1 MPRIGKVQGRSSSS
15 RFLDEGKPREKLE
28 RLPLLRSVSSDEV
41 EALVLKKLKQCRVVF
56 DFTKPLSDVGQKD
69 IKRDAL
75 LELVEYFSL
84 NRGFLTVNIY
94 KEITEMIAVNL
105 FRPLPPHLNPMGA
118 EYDPEEDEPILEA
131 AWPHIQ
137 LVYELFLRFIESPEF
152 NHGVAKQFVTKS
164 FVLQLI
170 ELFGSEDP
178 RERDYLKTTLHRIYG
193 KFLALRSFIRKSIK
207 SVFATFVYET
217 ERHNGIAELL
227 EILGSI
233 INGFTLPLKPEHT
246 DFLMKALLP
255 LHTPKSL
262 SLYHPQL
269 SYCVTQFIEKDPGLV
284 SPIFRKLFRYWPIVN
299 SSKELLF
306 LTEVEDI
313 LSILEP
319 EQFQPII
326 PILFKRYALCVSSLH
341 FQVAEKALTIW
352 NNERIWALVADH
364 LEEVLPY
371 IFESLYHN
379 SKHHWHKS
387 IRPMAWY
394 SLKVLM
400 EMDPDVFNAHIQ
412 VYQEA
417 NQPSIGD
424 ALQQQTVDMEE
435 EEDEEEDEIDEEDD
449 EDDEE
454 DDDDAVTDETGET
467 GESHESHGSDDD
479 TNDSQVDLSD
489 VPSIPHI
496 NDHTLSHNDQED
508 DPELKALQPAKDD
521 KRINRKSI
529 LPIDTLTIAAIA
541 DHPTHD
547 DLNPINND
555 SDEENPAEIV

>member
-1 MPRIGKVQGRSSSS
+1 
-15 RFLDEGKPREKLE
+15 
-28 RLPLLRSVSSDEV
+28 
-41 EALVLKKLKQCRVVF
+41 
-56 DFTKPLSDVGQKD
+56 
-69 IKRDAL
+69 
-75 LELVEYFSL
+75 
-84 NRGFLTVNIY
+84 
-94 KEITEMIAVNL
+94 
-105 FRPLPPHLNPMGA
+105 MGA

-137 LVYELFLRFIESPEF
+137 LIYELFLRFIESPEF
-152 NHGVAKQFVTKS
+152 NHGAAKQFVTKS

-170 ELFGSEDP
+170 DLFGSEDP

-207 SVFATFVYET
+207 NVFATFIFET

-246 DFLMKALLP
+246 EFLMRALLP

-269 SYCVTQFIEKDPGLV
+269 SYCITQFIEKDPALTYT
-284 SPIFRKLFRYWPIVN
+284 IFHKLFRYWPIVN

-313 LSILEP
+313 LSILDP
-319 EQFQPII
+319 DAFQPII
-326 PILFKRYALCVSSLH
+326 PIFFKRYAQCVGSLH

-352 NNERIWALVADH
+352 NNERIWGLVADH

-371 IFESLYHN
+371 IFESLYYN

-400 EMDPDVFNAHIQ
+400 EMDPEVFNTHIQ
-412 VYQEA
+412 LYQETH
-417 NQPSIGD
+417 NQPSIGA
-424 ALQQQTVDMEE
+424 ALQQHTDDMGEE
-435 EEDEEEDEIDEEDD
+435 EELEEDEEGEEDD
-449 EDDEE
+449 EDEEMDEADTGEDDEE
-454 DDDDAVTDETGET
+454 MMSDE
-467 GESHESHGSDDD
+467 
-479 TNDSQVDLSD
+479 DLSD
-489 VPSIPHI
+489 RSDNDSDPDHHHQPQSPHDI
-496 NDHTLSHNDQED
+496 D
-508 DPELKALQPAKDD
+508 DPELLSLHQVGAGNAQNLAIDQLNLDPSSNPSSSHYDD
-521 KRINRKSI
+521 ISSSKS
-529 LPIDTLTIAAIA
+529 A
-541 DHPTHD
+541 
-547 DLNPINND
+547 
-555 SDEENPAEIV
+555 